1 MSKITFLLDIAI
13 MRINFIL
20 TKIFHR
26 KILFVGKCCCRNLHI
41 SEVDGT
47 TGNRVELGQHVVLRN
62 CRVRF
67 EGNNHTLCFGDGVK
81 LENVSFFFEK
91 DDSDIC
97 IGDGTWIGPEC
108 ELSAFDHTKIE
119 IGKGSIFA
127 KQCMIRTS
135 DSHIIKNNDGEV
147 INQPK
152 NITIGSHVWL
162 GQQTFVLKGAR
173 IPDGCV
179 VGARSTVT
187 ASLHAEHN
195 AIIVGQP
202 AKIIKDDIQW
212 EL

>member
-20 TKIFHR
+20 TNIFHR
-26 KILFVGKCCCRNLHI
+26 KIHFVGKCCCRNLHI
-41 SEVDGT
+41 LEVDGT
-47 TGNRVELGQHVVLRN
+47 TGNRVVFGQHVVLRN

-91 DDSDIC
+91 DDSAIC

-135 DSHIIKNNDGEV
+135 DSHIIMNNDGEV

-152 NITIGSHVWL
+152 DITIGSHVWL
-162 GQQTFVLKGAR
+162 GQQTFVLKGSS

-187 ASLHAEHN
+187 ASLRAEQN
-195 AIIVGQP
+195 TIIVGQP
-202 AKIIKDDIQW
+202 AKMIKDDIQW

>member
-1 MSKITFLLDIAI
+1 MSKFTFLLDIAI

-20 TKIFHR
+20 IKIFHR
-26 KILFVGKCCCRNLHI
+26 KIYFVGKCCCRNLYI
-41 SEVDGT
+41 SEVNGT
-47 TGNRVELGQHVVLRN
+47 TGNSIEFGKHVVLRN
-62 CRVRF
+62 CIVRF
-67 EGNNHTLCFGDGVK
+67 EGNNHTLCLGNGVK

-91 DDSDIC
+91 EDSDIR

-108 ELSAFDHTKIE
+108 GLSAFDHSKIE

-135 DSHIIKNNDGEV
+135 DSHIIKNNDREV

-152 NITIGSHVWL
+152 DITIGSHVWL
-162 GQQTFVLKGAR
+162 GQQTFVLKGTS

-187 ASLHAEHN
+187 ASLRAKQN
-195 AIIVGQP
+195 SIIVGQP
-202 AKIIKDDIQW
+202 AKMIKDDIQW